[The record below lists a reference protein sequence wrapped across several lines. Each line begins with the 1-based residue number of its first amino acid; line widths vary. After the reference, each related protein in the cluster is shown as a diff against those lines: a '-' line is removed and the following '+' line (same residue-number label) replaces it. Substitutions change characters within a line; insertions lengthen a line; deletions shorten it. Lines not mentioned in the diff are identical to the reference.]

1 KDAIND
7 HTMLSIKGLT
17 KVYCVKTKAV
27 DDLLIENEDGEVVA
41 FIGTSGSV
49 KTTALRMLNRMI
61 EPTEGVVSI
70 NGRDT
75 KKMDPVQ
82 LRRKIGYVLQQI
94 GLLPHM
100 TIKENIVLVPKLRSE
115 ARRVGKEG

>member
-1 KDAIND
+1 MQIKYSIKEQ
-7 HTMLSIKGLT
+7 TMLSIKGLT
-17 KVYCVKTKAV
+17 KVYGGKTKAV
-27 DDLLIENEDGEVVA
+27 DDLSIEIEDGEFVA
-41 FIGTSGSV
+41 FIGTSGSG

-82 LRRKIGYVLQQI
+82 HGRNIGYVLQQI
-94 GLLPHM
+94 GLLPNM
-100 TIKENIVLVPKLRSE
+100 TIKENIVLVTKQFKSP
-115 ARRVGKEG
+115 